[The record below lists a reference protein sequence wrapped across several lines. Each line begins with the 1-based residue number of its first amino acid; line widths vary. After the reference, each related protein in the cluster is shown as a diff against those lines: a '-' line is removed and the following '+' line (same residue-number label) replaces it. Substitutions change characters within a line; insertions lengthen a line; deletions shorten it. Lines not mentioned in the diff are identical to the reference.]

1 MFHMQPFSRVSPA
14 ILQLIGNPTHNGK
27 NTWNSFTPV
36 VDIGAGSS
44 RSSLSCTICDDMMC
58 WCFRTCAYN
67 SWNWH
72 DLVSTIPLVHRFV
85 LHFTCWPLEN
95 TFLVTDTFFVGCF
108 FSEKNTCLTLG
119 TLPAKIWKL
128 SMRFQAISA
137 KAADLVIMRQVWTTH
152 LWSISVS
159 AATKAQMSHIMSKF
173 QAKQSRLILYP
184 NKSSP
189 VFLIQS
195 QLVHFDP
202 VNQQLNISPFYEMKF
217 VSSKPDVSITWSN
230 PLHLDVSA
238 ENGVF
243 FGKKPLTLSA
253 LRGKTPSCF
262 CLQQLHGPFH
272 QDLPAVIIPV
282 QRCKNVCDEM

>member
-44 RSSLSCTICDDMMC
+44 RCTICDDMMC

-95 TFLVTDTFFVGCF
+95 TFLVTDTFLLVV
-108 FSEKNTCLTLG
+108 FSRRKMVVSPWGPCW
-119 TLPAKIWKL
+119 PKIWKL
-128 SMRFQAISA
+128 SMRFQRDFSEGCWFCNNEASMNNIS
-137 KAADLVIMRQVWTTH
+137 LVNISFSKHTCRT
-152 LWSISVS
+152 LWANSKLSNPDRYS
-159 AATKAQMSHIMSKF
+159 FPTK
-173 QAKQSRLILYP
+173 
-184 NKSSP
+184 NSP
-189 VFLIQS
+189 VFWIQS
-195 QLVHFDP
+195 QLVDFDP
-202 VNQQLNISPFYEMKF
+202 VNQQLNISPFCEMKF
-217 VSSKPDVSITWSN
+217 VSSKPDVTITWSN

-243 FGKKPLTLSA
+243 FGKSHW
-253 LRGKTPSCF
+253 RCQRFGGKLQVVFF
-262 CLQQLHGPFH
+262 CSNCMVLFTRICL
-272 QDLPAVIIPV
+272 L
-282 QRCKNVCDEM
+282 